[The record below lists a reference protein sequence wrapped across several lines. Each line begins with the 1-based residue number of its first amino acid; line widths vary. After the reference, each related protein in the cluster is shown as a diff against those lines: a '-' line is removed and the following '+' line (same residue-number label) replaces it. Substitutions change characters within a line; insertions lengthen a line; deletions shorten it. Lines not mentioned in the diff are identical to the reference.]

1 MDYRKLDAALA
12 SALAQAPPGARLA
25 VFIEVERQVVTDREA
40 DRLRDL
46 GAAAAGAGLFRAE
59 LEAGS
64 LGELSEWPWVRSLR
78 LSRRLRLAGGPAH
91 PGGPA
96 APGDP
101 GGTAAPDGTW

>member
-25 VFIEVERQVVTDREA
+25 VFIEVERQVVTDSEA

-46 GAAAAGAGLFRAE
+46 GAAAAGAGLFSAE
-59 LEAGS
+59 LEADS

-78 LSRRLRLAGGPAH
+78 LSRRHRLAGGLAGPE
-91 PGGPA
+91 GPA
-96 APGDP
+96 RPAGPQGPAGD
-101 GGTAAPDGTW
+101 GGTW